1 MTNRVENLR
10 REFFFRFPVRHLEL
24 SLRHFSVPL
33 ADVIIGMSAIR
44 AHLVSVRGA
53 NNSLANASLLV
64 IHGPEQG
71 ARFELG
77 DQPIVLGRGMQSS
90 VRILDTEVSR
100 MHATIQPSPTGFVLT
115 DKNSS
120 NGTFVNGAAIRS
132 HELTHGDQIQIGR
145 TVLLFAEAEPDRP
158 PPSND
163 LITML
168 QQHDPSDRSSIVSQV
183 SPESASEDL
192 SGTQPMETAGAAN
205 FGVLYRIAEEAVRPS
220 TPIGQLLQR
229 ILDLTIEAVE
239 ADRGCILVIDPES
252 QSWRLQAVSRRNPRE
267 DAGGMPVSR
276 SIVDYV
282 LKVNQGVRTTDAQ
295 HDQRFDPAKSILQA
309 GIREAMCVPLQGR
322 MALDGVIYVDTTT
335 PAEQLLKQPT
345 GSRFREDQLRLLVA
359 IGRQAALAVENNRY
373 QQAIVKAERLAAMGQ
388 TIATLSHHI
397 KNILQGVRGGSYLI
411 DLGLKDHNEE
421 MVRKGWQIVEK
432 NQGKIYHLV
441 IDMLTFS
448 KERQP
453 AWQKASVNQ
462 TVADVVEL
470 IQPRA
475 AESHVTLEY
484 CPQDDVPESTFD
496 PEGIHRAVL
505 NIVINAIDAVEGSDG
520 ACVKVETGYLAGTQT
535 LWVAVEDTG
544 PGISDEQ
551 MRKLFNLFE
560 STKGARGTGLG
571 LAVSQKI
578 LREHGGEITVESR
591 LGHGARFT
599 LAWPFSDDDHIGGRT
614 LA

>member
-1 MTNRVENLR
+1 M
-10 REFFFRFPVRHLEL
+10 
-24 SLRHFSVPL
+24 
-33 ADVIIGMSAIR
+33 
-44 AHLVSVRGA
+44 
-53 NNSLANASLLV
+53 ANASLLV

-77 DQPIVLGRGMQSS
+77 DQPVVLGRGMQST

-100 MHATIQPSPTGFVLT
+100 MHAVIQLSSTGFVLT

-120 NGTFVNGAAIRS
+120 NGTFVNGTAVRIR
-132 HELTHGDQIQIGR
+132 ELIHGDQIQIGR
-145 TVLLFAEAEPDRP
+145 TVLLFADAQADQP

-183 SPESASEDL
+183 APDSRPDL
-192 SGTQPMETAGAAN
+192 SAISTTDAAGATN

-220 TPIGQLLQR
+220 IPIGQLLQR
-229 ILDLTIEAVE
+229 ILDLTIEVVG
-239 ADRGCILVIDPES
+239 ADRGCILLIDPET
-252 QSWRLQAVSRRNPRE
+252 QAWQLQAVSRRSTQD

-282 LKVNQGVRTTDAQ
+282 IKVNQGVRTTDAQ

-335 PAEQLLKQPT
+335 TAEQLLRQPT

-359 IGRQAALAVENNRY
+359 IGRQTALAVENNRY

-411 DLGLKDHNEE
+411 DLGLKDHNED

-441 IDMLTFS
+441 MDMLTFS

-453 AWQKASVNQ
+453 AWQRASVNQ
-462 TVADVVEL
+462 TVADVIEL

-475 AESHVTLEY
+475 AESQVALEFR
-484 CPQDDVPESTFD
+484 PQADLPESTFD

-505 NIVINAIDAVEGSDG
+505 NVVINAIDAVEGREQARVTVG
-520 ACVKVETGYLAGTQT
+520 TGYLAETET
-535 LWVAVEDTG
+535 LWVAVEDNG
-544 PGISDEQ
+544 PGISEEQ
-551 MRKLFNLFE
+551 RKKLFNLFE

-578 LREHGGEITVESR
+578 LREHGGEITVESQP
-591 LGHGARFT
+591 GQGARFT
-599 LAWPFSDDDHIGGRT
+599 LAWPHSDDDQHANGRT
-614 LA
+614 MA

>member
-1 MTNRVENLR
+1 M
-10 REFFFRFPVRHLEL
+10 
-24 SLRHFSVPL
+24 
-33 ADVIIGMSAIR
+33 
-44 AHLVSVRGA
+44 
-53 NNSLANASLLV
+53 ANASLLV

-77 DQPIVLGRGMQSS
+77 DQPVVLGRGMQST

-100 MHATIQPSPTGFVLT
+100 MHAVIQSSAAGFVLT

-120 NGTFVNGAAIRS
+120 NGTFVNGAAVRTR
-132 HELTHGDQIQIGR
+132 ELIHGDQIQIGR
-145 TVLLFAEAEPDRP
+145 TVLLFADAQAEQP

-163 LITML
+163 LIHML

-183 SPESASEDL
+183 APDSRPDL
-192 SGTQPMETAGAAN
+192 SAISTTDAAGAAN

-220 TPIGQLLQR
+220 IPIGQLLQR
-229 ILDLTIEAVE
+229 ILDLTIEVVG
-239 ADRGCILVIDPES
+239 ADRGCILLIDPET
-252 QSWRLQAVSRRNPRE
+252 QAWQLQAVSRRNPQD
-267 DAGGMPVSR
+267 DAAGMPVSR

-282 LKVNQGVRTTDAQ
+282 IKVNQGVRTTDAQ
-295 HDQRFDPAKSILQA
+295 HDQRFDPAKSILAA

-322 MALDGVIYVDTTT
+322 LALDGVIYVDTTT
-335 PAEQLLKQPT
+335 TAEQLLKQSAA
-345 GSRFREDQLRLLVA
+345 GRFREDQLRLLVA
-359 IGRQAALAVENNRY
+359 IGRQTALAVENNRY

-421 MVRKGWQIVEK
+421 TLRKGWQIVEK

-441 IDMLTFS
+441 MDMLTFS

-453 AWQKASVNQ
+453 AWQRASVNQ

-475 AESHVTLEY
+475 AESQVVLEFR
-484 CPQDDVPESTFD
+484 PQADLPESTFD

-505 NIVINAIDAVEGSDG
+505 NVVINAIDAVEGREL
-520 ACVKVETGYLAGTQT
+520 ARVIVETGYLADTET
-535 LWVAVEDTG
+535 LWVVVEDNG
-544 PGISDEQ
+544 PGISEEQ
-551 MRKLFNLFE
+551 RKKLFNLFE

-578 LREHGGEITVESR
+578 LREHGGEITVESQP
-591 LGHGARFT
+591 GQGARFT
-599 LAWPFSDDDHIGGRT
+599 LAWPQSDDDQHTGGRT